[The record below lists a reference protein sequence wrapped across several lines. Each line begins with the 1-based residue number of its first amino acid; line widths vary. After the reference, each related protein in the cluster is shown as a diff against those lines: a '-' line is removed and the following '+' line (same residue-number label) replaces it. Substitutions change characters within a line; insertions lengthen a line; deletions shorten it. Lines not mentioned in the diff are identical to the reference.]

1 MMIDQMNE
9 RVVKAI
15 LEVLP
20 VELTVIDA
28 KDEVIGWNKFDTR
41 IFKRPLTS
49 MGLKFRDCHP
59 AESLGKV
66 ESIVDE
72 MRKGSRETAKF
83 WIDMKLKSGE
93 THKVQIEFFALR
105 GDRGEYLG
113 CLECTQ
119 DVEAIRQLQGEKRLL
134 D

>member
-49 MGLKFRDCHP
+49 MGLNFRDCHP

-66 ESIVDE
+66 ESIVEE
-72 MRKGSRETAKF
+72 MRNGSRETAKF

-119 DVEAIRQLQGEKRLL
+119 DVEEIRQRQGEKRLL

>member
-49 MGLKFRDCHP
+49 MGLNFRDCHP

-66 ESIVDE
+66 ESIVEE
-72 MRKGSRETAKF
+72 MRDGSRETAKF

-119 DVEAIRQLQGEKRLL
+119 DVEEIRKLQGEKRLL

>member
-20 VELTVIDA
+20 VELTVIDD

-49 MGLKFRDCHP
+49 MGLNFRDCHP

-66 ESIVDE
+66 ESIVEE
-72 MRKGSRETAKF
+72 MRNGSRETAKF

-119 DVEAIRQLQGEKRLL
+119 DVEEIRQLQGEKRLL

>member
-1 MMIDQMNE
+1 MIDQMNE
-9 RVVKAI
+9 QVVKAI
-15 LEVLP
+15 LEALP

-49 MGLKFRDCHP
+49 MGLNFRECHP
-59 AESLGKV
+59 AESLMKV
-66 ESIVDE
+66 ESIVEE

-119 DVEAIRQLQGEKRLL
+119 DVEEIRKLQGEKRLL